1 MHLRLRTPAL
11 SIAAALLLLGALAVL
26 AGPAAS
32 AAPAAGLRVSLSV
45 RTLAPGGS
53 LALRVRPASSRCR
66 LALHFGTSRGRVT
79 LRRRVPRSGR
89 LVLARVGRP
98 GRRTV
103 VVRCGRRIAKAAFF
117 VREGALAPSTPDAQ
131 APTAGA
137 PGTPGAPGTAPVPGR
152 SPSGA
157 PAPPAS
163 GQATP
168 PAPAPAPAPAP
179 PAFNPWADTT
189 RFTWQ
194 TVRSAPGPRLEAQGA
209 AVGGRLFVFGG
220 FTTEA
225 ELDTTARSDAYEPA
239 SDTWR
244 RVADLPDEIT
254 HAPAVV
260 DGTTIWL
267 LGGYSGDHPGP
278 ATERVWKYSVTT
290 NAWSA
295 GPPLPAARGAGA
307 AAILGRQLHFF
318 GGTSRNGRNGN
329 PDQGDHWVL
338 PLDGGSGWQARAPM
352 PNPRNHL
359 AGAALGG
366 RVYAIGGQYEENE
379 LTGNQRDVHAYDPG
393 TDRWTQVA
401 SLPSPRGHIS
411 ASAIVVGGRIVVIG
425 GTEQGSRPSSAVTVY
440 DPGANAWSALP
451 KLPQGRKTPVAD
463 IIGNDLYVATG
474 SFRLSTLRG
483 RFQP

>member
-1 MHLRLRTPAL
+1 
-11 SIAAALLLLGALAVL
+11 
-26 AGPAAS
+26 
-32 AAPAAGLRVSLSV
+32 
-45 RTLAPGGS
+45 
-53 LALRVRPASSRCR
+53 VRPATARCR
-66 LALHFGTSRGRVT
+66 LALHLGTSRGRVT
-79 LRRRVPRSGR
+79 LRRRLPRSGR
-89 LVLARVGRP
+89 LVLARMGRP

-103 VVRCGRRIAKAAFF
+103 VVRCGGRIARRAFF
-117 VREGALAPSTPDAQ
+117 VRDATPAP
-131 APTAGA
+131 GA
-137 PGTPGAPGTAPVPGR
+137 PGAETPAAGAPGTAPAPGA
-152 SPSGA
+152 PGSGSGT

-168 PAPAPAPAPAP
+168 PAAPAPAPAP
-179 PAFNPWADTT
+179 PAPNPWTDTT

-194 TVRSAPGPRLEAQGA
+194 AVASAPGPRLEAQGA

-239 SDTWR
+239 TDSWR

-278 ATERVWKYSVTT
+278 STARVWKYSVTT

-318 GGTSRNGRNGN
+318 GGTSRNGTNGN

-338 PLDGGSGWQARAPM
+338 PLDGGAGWQARAPL

-366 RVYAIGGQYEENE
+366 RVYAIGGQYEEDE
-379 LTGNQRDVHAYDPG
+379 RTGNQRDVHAYDPG
-393 TDRWTQVA
+393 TDSWTKVA
-401 SLPSPRGHIS
+401 DLPSPRGHIS
-411 ASAIVVGGRIVVIG
+411 ASAIVVAGRIVVIG
-425 GTEQGSRPSSAVTVY
+425 GTEQGSKPSSAVTVY
-440 DPGANAWSALP
+440 DPARNAWTSLP
-451 KLPQGRKTPVAD
+451 SLPQGRKTPVAD
-463 IIGNDLYVATG
+463 IIAGDLYVATG
-474 SFRLSTLRG
+474 SFRLTTLRG